1 MGKKKRILGIVLL
14 LVIVIL
20 VVIGLSLDQIVRVG
34 ASAAATDALG
44 VATRIG
50 GANLS
55 LLRGAVALKKLQ
67 VDNPPDYADDHFL
80 TVRSCAADA
89 DVGSIFTDTI
99 VIESVDIEGLV
110 LSIEQKGLTSNLQT
124 ILDQL
129 PKSDKPKDPSA
140 SAKRLIIDRLEIINP
155 VARIKLTPI
164 PGSTADIIELKL
176 ADIKLEKISDE
187 TGAGQ
192 LSAQVIQNVLAA
204 LAEAIVNQG
213 VDVLPGQLRNQLSNA
228 VGSVQQALNQAA
240 QTMVQDAQKAV
251 EAGAEDVKTKA
262 QNLLKNPGKL
272 LDAPGSKPKEK

>member
-1 MGKKKRILGIVLL
+1 MKKKKRVVGILLL

-20 VVIGLSLDQIVRVG
+20 LVVALSLDHIVKVG

-44 VATRIG
+44 VPTRIG

-67 VDNPPDYADDHFL
+67 VDNPPGYADDHFL
-80 TVRSCAADA
+80 TVRNCAADA
-89 DVGSIFTDTI
+89 DIGSLFTDTV

-110 LSIEQKGLTSNLQT
+110 LSIEQKSLTSNLQT

-129 PKSDKPKDPSA
+129 PKSDKPKDPDA
-140 SAKRLIIDRLEIINP
+140 PAKRLIIDRLEIINP
-155 VARIKLTPI
+155 VAHIKLTPI
-164 PGSTADIIELKL
+164 PGSTADIVELKL
-176 ADIKLEKISDE
+176 ADIKLQDISDE

-204 LAEAIVNQG
+204 LAEAVVKQG
-213 VDVLPGQLRNQLSNA
+213 ANVLPEQLRSQLSNTL
-228 VGSVQQALNQAA
+228 GSVRQALDQAA
-240 QTMVQDAQKAV
+240 QSAVQSAQQAV
-251 EAGAEDVKTKA
+251 QAGTDDLKDKA

-272 LDAPGSKPKEK
+272 LDTASPKPDK